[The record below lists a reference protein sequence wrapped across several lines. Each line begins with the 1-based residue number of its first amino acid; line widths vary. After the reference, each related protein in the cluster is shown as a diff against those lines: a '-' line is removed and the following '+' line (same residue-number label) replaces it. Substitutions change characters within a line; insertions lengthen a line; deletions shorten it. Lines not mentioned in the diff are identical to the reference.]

1 MTVTVTVTAMLGKTS
16 KEAVPAR
23 KEAEISIVD
32 RTTVHL

>member
-16 KEAVPAR
+16 KEAVPSR
-23 KEAEISIVD
+23 KQAEICIGD